1 MHKGW
6 VNGITNDLIFSDD
19 ITLKKIRLQS
29 DLIFFLQKLI
39 CLKQYLLHASQILS
53 IKLLKHIVELCY
65 MFIP

>member
-29 DLIFFLQKLI
+29 DLIFFFQKLI
-39 CLKQYLLHASQILS
+39 RLK
-53 IKLLKHIVELCY
+53 K
-65 MFIP
+65 